1 MPKKSKLYAVLAVI
15 WGLFIFGNS
24 LQSGETST
32 RMSDM
37 VVARLPEEL
46 SFLGLKALMIL
57 VRKSAHF
64 CEYAVLSVL
73 TGLSFLH
80 AGALRLKNAGNILFP
95 CLLWAVADEFLQTFV
110 EGRTGL
116 VRDVVIDFGGI
127 LTGCALLAAG
137 RQAVSEVRRRKANK
151 G

>member
-1 MPKKSKLYAVLAVI
+1 MPKKSKLFAVLAVV

-24 LQSGETST
+24 LQNGEASAK
-32 RMSDM
+32 MSDM
-37 VVARLPEEL
+37 IVFRLLKQL
-46 SFLGLKALMIL
+46 SFLKLDVLTVL

-80 AGALRLKNAGNILFP
+80 AGALRLKNAGNLLFP

-110 EGRTGL
+110 EGRAGL

-127 LTGCALLAAG
+127 LTGCALLT
-137 RQAVSEVRRRKANK
+137 AVSGLRRRRAAR

>member
-1 MPKKSKLYAVLAVI
+1 MPKKSKLFAVLALI
-15 WGLFIFGNS
+15 WGLVIFGNS
-24 LQSGETST
+24 LQNGEASAK
-32 RMSDM
+32 MSDM
-37 VVARLPEEL
+37 VVFRLLKQL
-46 SFLGLKALMIL
+46 SFLKPDVLAVL

-95 CLLWAVADEFLQTFV
+95 CLLWAVADEFLQTFI
-110 EGRTGL
+110 EGRAGL
-116 VRDVVIDFGGI
+116 VRDVVIDFSGV
-127 LTGCALLAAG
+127 LTGCAFLA
-137 RQAVSEVRRRKANK
+137 AVSELRRRRAAK